1 MTAESKRNEAMIPDI
16 PDEKFRVIGIDENAG
31 ETLARKRIGYWQDA
45 WRRFKENKIALVAA
59 IILIVLIFLFS
70 SDRQSAAMNLKKL
83 TPMPSTRDQA
93 QRTGLEQTIWD
104 EIYLPVY
111 GRQEESLSSSDWWAP
126 LWQVSWAPST
136 VGLQRTLAAW
146 WTT

>member
-59 IILIVLIFLFS
+59 II
-70 SDRQSAAMNLKKL
+70 RQSAAMNLKKL

>member
-1 MTAESKRNEAMIPDI
+1 MIPDI